1 MRLADSGWRL
11 GHQSNHFRPAQA
23 QLLEIIDVFP
33 AANRQPLTPYISPS
47 RPMRVAITSGYF
59 DPMHRGHLEMLEL
72 SRAQGDV
79 LWVIVNNDA
88 QAALKKGK
96 AFIDQDTRLA
106 VTRAL
111 RVVDRAVLAIDADG
125 SVCAT
130 LERLLAEAKAAGAEA
145 VFCKGGDRHAG
156 NIPELAVL
164 RRHGALLIDGLGAKI
179 DSSSRIIAQAK
190 EGQA

>member
-1 MRLADSGWRL
+1 
-11 GHQSNHFRPAQA
+11 
-23 QLLEIIDVFP
+23 
-33 AANRQPLTPYISPS
+33 
-47 RPMRVAITSGYF
+47 MRVAITSGYF
-59 DPMHRGHLEMLEL
+59 DPLHRGHLEMLEL
-72 SRAQGDV
+72 SRAQGDA

-88 QAALKKGK
+88 QAALKKGQ
-96 AFIDQDTRLA
+96 AFLDQETRLA

-111 RVVDRAVLAIDADG
+111 RVVDRAVLAVDADG

-130 LERLLAEAKAAGAEA
+130 LEQLLTEAKAAGADA

-179 DSSSRIIAQAK
+179 DSSSRIIARAK
-190 EGQA
+190 PGQA